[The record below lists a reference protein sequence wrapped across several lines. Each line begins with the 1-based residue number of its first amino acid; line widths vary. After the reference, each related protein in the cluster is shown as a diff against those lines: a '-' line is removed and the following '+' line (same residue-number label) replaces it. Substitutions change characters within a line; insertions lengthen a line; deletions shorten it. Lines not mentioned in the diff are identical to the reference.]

1 VTASSLTAP
10 AGTGRDAGADE
21 RRTRRRLRNKRHLR
35 GWLFVG
41 PVVLGTLLFNVVPI
55 LPTLV
60 TSFANWNGLTAPD
73 FVGLAN
79 YGDMVS
85 GADPLFTR
93 SLVNT
98 LIYTAGFVPG
108 GIVIGTL
115 LALLV
120 NNRLPGMPV
129 FRALIFLPYVTSL
142 VAVGIVA
149 RWVFSEQ
156 YGVVNAMLDTIGI
169 TGPHWL
175 GERTW
180 AMAAVIVTAVWANM
194 GFTTVIMLAALQNV
208 PETLIEA
215 ATLDG
220 AGRLARF
227 RHVTLPFLTPTIF
240 LLLILQTIGS
250 FQVFGLILVMTS
262 GGPADGTY
270 VYIYH
275 LWYEAFT
282 LRKMGYAS
290 ALAIVLFI
298 VLASITWL
306 QNRLSRRWVFYQ

>member
-1 VTASSLTAP
+1 MSAAQDVAFGRPGPPPGSS
-10 AGTGRDAGADE
+10 G
-21 RRTRRRLRNKRHLR
+21 RRRLRKHLR
-35 GWLFVG
+35 GWMFIG
-41 PVVLGTLLFNVVPI
+41 PVVVGTLLFNVLPI
-55 LPTLV
+55 IPTAV
-60 TSFANWNGLTAPD
+60 TSFANWNGLTAPE
-73 FVGLAN
+73 FIGLAN
-79 YGDMVS
+79 YQEMFT
-85 GADPLFTR
+85 GADPLFSR

-108 GIVIGTL
+108 GIILGTL

-120 NNRLPGMPV
+120 NNHLPGMAV

-149 RWVFSEQ
+149 RWVFSDQ
-156 YGVVNAMLDTIGI
+156 YGVINGLLDLAGI
-169 TGPHWL
+169 SGPHWL
-175 GERTW
+175 GERFW
-180 AMAAVIVTAVWANM
+180 AMTAVIVTAVWANM
-194 GFTTVIMLAALQNV
+194 GFTMIIMLAALQSV
-208 PETLIEA
+208 PESLIEA

-220 AGRLARF
+220 AGRLNRF
-227 RHVTLPFLTPTIF
+227 LYVTLPYLTPTIF

-250 FQVFGLILVMTS
+250 FQVFGLILVMTG
-262 GGPADGTY
+262 GGPGDGTY

-290 ALAIVLFI
+290 AMAIVLFI
-298 VLASITWL
+298 VLAVITWL